1 VKAQL
6 LLIFTLLVVN
16 SGVAHSQTPV
26 PNPQTT
32 ATPTVT
38 PTTTVAPK
46 SSQSNKVKT
55 SERKLSDTLEAVDKE
70 LTSVVFFLAK
80 IVVFLLSLLVIQR
93 ILLLIIYRSSQLIID
108 NFSNATGADEIDSVL
123 PGLSQLTREKLIRE
137 MKVVHQ
143 RVKQHIEKLGPQT
156 YRPPD
161 NLPLPRS
168 TPDQRLA
175 NLVASLN
182 EFTPDQIDPVV
193 QLLKVIF
200 PPFGTKV
207 TCILQSQGE
216 EHKRLGMTFEITDIE
231 GRVASVLYTIWESP
245 DRKIVNSS
253 DEQSKI
259 ALKDRFRQLQRTA
272 TRWLAVELCRQEMV
286 KAVPFYYFGKSRK
299 HYQARIHN
307 FFGVLNQTSAQTHG
321 HFFYQ
326 LAIEDLQTSINLNP
340 DWYQPYD
347 NLAETYYLLGRT
359 EQGDRRVGHL
369 QNAIAH
375 YEEALKRVLEP
386 TVQLRIKVAK
396 AIAQLLTGKEDLILA
411 AKQEIQ
417 NLETAKYWDATTV
430 LNYRLLYYLA
440 CWYALAY
447 HLDVAD
453 ETQKQAYRYLT
464 YSLARDKNRE
474 YWEWAGK
481 DPDLESIRAGFP
493 ELKSALLKTLNEKP
507 ELPTLTGKDFVK
519 SIEEVLGAV
528 NWGSGNSGPR
538 SGIRGNGDWGSGTR
552 GQGDKGD
559 GSQPTTN
566 Y

>member
-1 VKAQL
+1 MKARL

-26 PNPQTT
+26 PNPQIT
-32 ATPTVT
+32 ATPTVA
-38 PTTTVAPK
+38 PTTTVTPK
-46 SSQSNKVKT
+46 SSQSNKVRT
-55 SERKLSDTLEAVDKE
+55 SERKLSDTLAAVDKE
-70 LTSVVFFLAK
+70 LTTVVFFLAK

-93 ILLLIIYRSSQLIID
+93 ILVLIIYRSSQLIID
-108 NFSNATGADEIDSVL
+108 NFSNATGADEIESVL

-137 MKVVHQ
+137 MKGVHQ
-143 RVKQHIEKLGPQT
+143 RVKQHIEKLGPET

-161 NLPLPRS
+161 KLPLPRS

-175 NLVASLN
+175 DLVASLN

-207 TCILQSQGE
+207 TCILQSQGDDHE
-216 EHKRLGMTFEITDIE
+216 RIGMTFEITDIE
-231 GRVASVLYTIWESP
+231 GRVASVLYTVWESP

-253 DEQSKI
+253 EEQSKI

-286 KAVPFYYFGKSRK
+286 KAVPFFYFGKSRK

-321 HFFYQ
+321 RFFYQ
-326 LAIEDLQTSINLNP
+326 LAIDDLQTSINLNP

-347 NLAETYYLLGRT
+347 NLAETYSLLART
-359 EQGDRRVGHL
+359 EQGDRRIGNL
-369 QNAIAH
+369 QSAIAH
-375 YEEALKRVLEP
+375 YDEALKRVTEP
-386 TVQLRIKVAK
+386 NVQLRIKVSK
-396 AIAQLLTGKEDLILA
+396 AITQLLTGKEDLILA

-417 NLETAKYWDATTV
+417 NLETAKNWDATTV

-447 HLDVAD
+447 RLDNAD
-453 ETQKQAYRYLT
+453 ETQKRAYLYLT
-464 YSLARDKNRE
+464 YSLARDKSRDF
-474 YWEWAGK
+474 WEWVGK
-481 DPDLESIRAGFP
+481 DPDLESIR
-493 ELKSALLKTLNEKP
+493 
-507 ELPTLTGKDFVK
+507 
-519 SIEEVLGAV
+519 
-528 NWGSGNSGPR
+528 
-538 SGIRGNGDWGSGTR
+538 
-552 GQGDKGD
+552 
-559 GSQPTTN
+559 
-566 Y
+566 